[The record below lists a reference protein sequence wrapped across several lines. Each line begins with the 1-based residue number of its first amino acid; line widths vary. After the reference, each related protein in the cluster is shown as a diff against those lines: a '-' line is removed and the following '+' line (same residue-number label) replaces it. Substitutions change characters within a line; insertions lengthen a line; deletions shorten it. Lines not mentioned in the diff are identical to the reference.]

1 MRQTTLSVIFLF
13 LLPVSLFSQKLQP
26 VKKFGAN
33 PGRLR
38 MYMYNPPGL
47 AADAK
52 APLVIVLHGCL
63 QNAKIVAK
71 QTDWNKL
78 ADTYGFRVVYPQQRV
93 INNPCQCF
101 NFYRPKDINK
111 NSGEDYSIEQMAE
124 YMIHSYNSDTTN
136 IYITGL
142 SAGAAMSVVE
152 LADYPHLFKAGAIFA
167 GAAYKTATNIFSAMA
182 GMYGFISLSPE
193 HWAGYVRAQNPDY
206 KGPYPKVIVFHGN
219 ADLVVN
225 PRNAK
230 QLVKQW
236 TCLHG
241 ISAQPTQTIR
251 HFAQVK
257 SLDKFIYNGPDGMPA
272 VIYYKMRHMGHALPV
287 YPGHCEQRGG
297 HMVPFSANKKCF
309 STYWTALDFGLIPA
323 PQITGKTSVAKNE
336 QVTYTVPVNYSSSFT
351 WKFPKD
357 CKAVSDTGN
366 NMLTVIWGSKPG
378 NIDVTET
385 DGKHCSKVYST
396 LGVGVEP

>member
-1 MRQTTLSVIFLF
+1 MKQTHLTILLF
-13 LLPVSLFSQKLQP
+13 LLAGNLFSQKLQA
-26 VKKFGAN
+26 VKKFGNN

-47 AADAK
+47 APGAK

-63 QNAKIVAK
+63 QNAKIIAK

-124 YMIHSYNSDTTN
+124 YMMHNYNADSAN

-142 SAGAAMSVVE
+142 SAGAAMTVVE
-152 LADYPHLFKAGAIFA
+152 LADYPQLFKAGAIFA

-182 GMYGFISLSPE
+182 GMYGFISMSPA
-193 HWAGYVRAQNPDY
+193 HWGGYVRAQNPDY
-206 KGPYPKVIVFHGN
+206 KGPYPKVIIIHGN

-225 PRNAK
+225 ARNGK

-236 TCLHG
+236 TNLHN
-241 ISAQPTQTIR
+241 ISQQPTQTIQ

-257 SLDKFIYNGPDGMPA
+257 SLQKNIYMGADSLPA
-272 VIYYKMRHMGHALPV
+272 VIYYKMRHLGHALPV
-287 YPGHCEQRGG
+287 YPGRCEQRGG
-297 HMVPFSANKKCF
+297 HMTPFSANKKYF
-309 STYWTALDFGLIPA
+309 STYWTALDFGLIKA
-323 PQITGKTSVAKNE
+323 PQISGKITVAKGE
-336 QVTYTVPVNYSSSFT
+336 QVTYTVPVNYSSSFS

-357 CKAVSDTGN
+357 CKPVSNTGN
-366 NMLTVIWGSKPG
+366 NILTVIWGSSPG
-378 NIDVTET
+378 NIDVTEM
-385 DGKHCSKVYST
+385 DGKHCKRVYST
-396 LGVGVEP
+396 VLVGLEP